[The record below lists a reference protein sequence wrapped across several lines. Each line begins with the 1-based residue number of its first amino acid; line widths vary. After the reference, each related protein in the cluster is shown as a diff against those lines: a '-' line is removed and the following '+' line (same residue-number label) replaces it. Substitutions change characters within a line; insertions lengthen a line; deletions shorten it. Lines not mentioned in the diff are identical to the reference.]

1 MGFLVVVFGSS
12 AVLSSSAQQRDKYVL
27 TIVQQP
33 ESPIEILE
41 VGVAP
46 TDPPLI
52 LPWIRYKNRSKI
64 SVLEYTLWV
73 VITTAKGRRMGSGV
87 EFSALQKES
96 PGVLVEEEI
105 LQPGEERTIDRRS
118 PEEVE
123 KTRAEL
129 HGWLK
134 RNRFEESQWPVKVEF
149 LVRRAVLQDGT
160 VFNAD
165 GLAKALDFYY
175 K

>member
-1 MGFLVVVFGSS
+1 
-12 AVLSSSAQQRDKYVL
+12 
-27 TIVQQP
+27 
-33 ESPIEILE
+33 
-41 VGVAP
+41 
-46 TDPPLI
+46 
-52 LPWIRYKNRSKI
+52 
-64 SVLEYTLWV
+64 
-73 VITTAKGRRMGSGV
+73 
-87 EFSALQKES
+87 
-96 PGVLVEEEI
+96 VLVEEEI

>member
-1 MGFLVVVFGSS
+1 MRIKILWMGFLVVVFGSS

-46 TDPPLI
+46 ADPPLI

-64 SVLEYTLWV
+64 SVIEYSLEA
-73 VITTAKGRRMGSGV
+73 VITTAKGRTMRLEWM
-87 EFSALQKES
+87 FSAVRKES

-105 LQPGEERTIDRRS
+105 LHPGEVRTIDRRS
-118 PEEVE
+118 LQDVE
-123 KTRAEL
+123 KIRE
-129 HGWLK
+129 G
-134 RNRFEESQWPVKVEF
+134 
-149 LVRRAVLQDGT
+149 G
-160 VFNAD
+160 
-165 GLAKALDFYY
+165 
-175 K
+175 